1 MNATNKTAIGIASV
15 SVPSAI
21 ILGLIAFL
29 YQDIMW
35 NMVMDWEHDPNY
47 SHGFLVPFI
56 AGYLVWE
63 RWAQLRTN
71 PIQASN
77 WGIPLLSVGI
87 VMLVVGSIGA
97 ELYTQRVSFIVVL
110 AGLILLILGK
120 QYLRDLGLPLAFLIF
135 MVPLPAIVVNTIAF
149 PLQLLAAQT
158 AAYCLFQLG
167 IPVFREGN
175 LISLAGSTL
184 EVAEACSGLRSLLAL
199 ITLGT
204 IYAYLSQKDNW
215 KRWVLVGLSIPIAI
229 VANAIRVTGTGILA
243 NHWGVEVAQGFYHTF
258 EGWIV
263 FVVAFILLF
272 GCGAL
277 LSRIGKDRWKTQAAA

>member
-15 SVPSAI
+15 SVLSAI

-63 RWAQLRTN
+63 RWAQLRTI

-77 WGIPLLSVGI
+77 WGIPLLSLGI

-204 IYAYLSQKDNW
+204 IYAYFSQKDNW